1 MTTVST
7 ATFTSSSPAPG
18 SGRARAIGRLGTTA
32 RVLVGAA
39 LIGVGVISGGRWI
52 GWWQLALGLVGM
64 PAAIVV
70 AQFARLAFTK
80 RPLVQTS
87 HVATCIN
94 CAAIVGLLTA
104 SATRDATLV
113 FLGTSMLLAA
123 SRGYAGCETL
133 AISNWLLRRDDQV
146 GCLLFS
152 PVDRVEGRGHALLDA
167 YGPASRYGFERGR
180 DARTLAL
187 RVAVPRAHASHGP
200 TGALTPSLESDGTV
214 QLDAEQGA
222 SAASAM
228 SPLQPPAGRC
238 CFGRSPARS
247 RSKSVAER
255 GRRDVRW
262 FVEQA
267 SRSAGSERSVSSRAA
282 QIDGAVETAARR
294 PVRNRG
300 RRLARPPALAERQSV
315 ASRSLA

>member
-1 MTTVST
+1 
-7 ATFTSSSPAPG
+7 
-18 SGRARAIGRLGTTA
+18 
-32 RVLVGAA
+32 
-39 LIGVGVISGGRWI
+39 
-52 GWWQLALGLVGM
+52 M